1 MPSVRARTRILSR
14 LIAECTFGDNLR
26 CIRNENVALIS
37 ANMIGRAAVLEMTA
51 WLVHDALAIYPL

>member
-1 MPSVRARTRILSR
+1 